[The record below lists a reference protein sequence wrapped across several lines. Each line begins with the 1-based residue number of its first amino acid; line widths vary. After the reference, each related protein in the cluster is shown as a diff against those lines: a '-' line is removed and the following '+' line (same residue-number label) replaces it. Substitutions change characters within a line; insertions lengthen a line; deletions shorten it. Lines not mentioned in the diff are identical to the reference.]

1 MPPNGRLRANG
12 RSFLMIAPVYGTS
25 YGTALGGLSAVRGP
39 DARQIIGAGDRDLA
53 ATSRPDPGDIAFA
66 RAIYYEVAH
75 EIDGRIRLR
84 IPRLAYDAKFTR
96 RLTEAAAKLPDVRQV
111 RVNATSSSLVV
122 DYRRKPVQT
131 AQNGRAMAPSA
142 GILPDLL
149 QALKAASGADIAREI
164 GQPAEVRTQDQI
176 NYVEHLGLP
185 VLALGLSTA
194 LATGAA
200 IPAGMA
206 GVAVLAATAAH
217 FMRGLRGLR
226 DEKQLTVEWL
236 DVVAVSLL
244 VSQGSF
250 LMPAFMMT
258 VIQSGEVL
266 RKWTARR
273 TRLAQLDLLLS
284 HAQSVLVERDGQQ
297 LLMSPSDLA
306 RGDVILVYPGD
317 EIPVDAIVLDGEAAV
332 DERQANAG
340 SGPRTCKPN
349 DLVPAGTL
357 VMEGHLRILA
367 EHAGS
372 TSCAANARARWAAAP
387 KRDTQVSNY
396 ARKTGNWAVV
406 PTLLVAGTVGGASGS
421 LGRATGIITMD
432 MGMGMRV
439 SAPIAILAAQTHA
452 ARRGILVRSGRALEM
467 LAQSSTIVLD
477 LSPASLWATSDC
489 LDAGL
494 VAALEDADLTV
505 LLCGANAA
513 EAGAAAA
520 RLGLAPERV
529 RLAALSQ
536 QKVDLVKELQ
546 AGGHKV
552 ALLTDHVNATAAM
565 AHADVSLALASCS
578 SLVRESADVLLL
590 NDQLRDALLARQ
602 IAAGTLQVIKQ
613 NQNLIV
619 ASNTLAIAYAALN
632 VVSPI
637 TCFIVNNGS
646 ALLGVL
652 NSLRPLRWR
661 SQAAPARE
669 TQLSPV

>member
-1 MPPNGRLRANG
+1 
-12 RSFLMIAPVYGTS
+12 MIAPVYGSRAAT
-25 YGTALGGLSAVRGP
+25 LSGP
-39 DARQIIGAGDRDLA
+39 DAGMMVGSYDKDQA
-53 ATSRPDPGDIAFA
+53 ATARPDPGDIAFA
-66 RAIYYEVAH
+66 KAINYEVAH
-75 EIDGRIRLR
+75 EVDGRIRLR
-84 IPRLAYDAKFTR
+84 IPRLAYDAKFAR
-96 RLTEAAAKLPDVRQV
+96 RLAEAVARLSDVRQV
-111 RVNATSSSLVV
+111 RINATSSSLVV
-122 DYRRKPVQT
+122 DYRRRPVQT
-131 AQNGRAMAPSA
+131 AQNSRAMAPSA
-142 GILPDLL
+142 TVLPDLL
-149 QALKAASGADIAREI
+149 KALRAASGADIARQI
-164 GQPAEVRTQDQI
+164 GQPAAVRTQNQI

-200 IPAGMA
+200 IPAGMVGA
-206 GVAVLAATAAH
+206 SVLAATAAH

-244 VSQGSF
+244 VAQGTY

-258 VIQSGEVL
+258 VIQTGEVL

-273 TRLAQLDLLLS
+273 TRLAQIDLLLS
-284 HAQSVLVERDGQQ
+284 HAQSVLVQRDGQQ
-297 LLMSPSDLA
+297 LLMSPSDVS

-317 EIPVDAIVLDGEAAV
+317 EIPVDATVLAGEAAV

-340 SGPRTCKPN
+340 SAPRTCKPD
-349 DLVPAGTL
+349 DLLPAGAL
-357 VMEGHLRILA
+357 VIEGYLRIQA

-372 TSCAANARARWAAAP
+372 TSYAANARARWAAAP

-396 ARKTGNWAVV
+396 ARKAGNWAVL

-421 LGRATGIITMD
+421 LARATGIITMD

-452 ARRGILVRSGRALEM
+452 ARRGILMRSGRAIEM
-467 LAQSSTIVLD
+467 LAQADTILLD
-477 LSPASLWATSDC
+477 LSAASPRAASDG
-489 LDAGL
+489 LNAEL

-505 LLCGANAA
+505 LLCNSNAA
-513 EAGAAAA
+513 EGEATAA

-529 RLAALSQ
+529 RQAALSQ

-552 ALLTDHVNATAAM
+552 ALLTDHSNATAAM
-565 AHADVSLALASCS
+565 AHAHVSLALASCS
-578 SLVRESADVLLL
+578 SLVRESADVMLL
-590 NDQLRDALLARQ
+590 NDQLSDLLLARQ
-602 IAAGTLQVIKQ
+602 IAGGTLKVIKQ
-613 NQNLIV
+613 NQVLIV
-619 ASNTLAIAYAALN
+619 ASNTAAIAYAALH
-632 VVSPI
+632 VVSPM

-661 SQAAPARE
+661 SQAAPKRE
-669 TQLSPV
+669 NQLSPE